1 MPYPKYPQQVRRLL
15 SVKWMG
21 LHLVVLLLAAGMVK
35 LGLWQYHRAE
45 ERHTLQNYSYAAE
58 WVLFAV
64 FTVVAYAKLARD
76 ELRGVAPKR
85 AVVPPGLPIAQLPV
99 AVPVTDEQDPELA
112 AYNRYLAALNAAS
125 QEKAD
130 Q

>member
-1 MPYPKYPQQVRRLL
+1 MRRLL
-15 SVKWMG
+15 SVKWMS

-58 WVLFAV
+58 WVLFAA

-76 ELRGVAPKR
+76 ELRGAVPARP
-85 AVVPPGLPIAQLPV
+85 VVPAGLPVATLPV

-112 AYNRYLAALNAAS
+112 AYNRYLAALHAAS